1 MCVCV
6 EWIVGGGG
14 DGGWNSTAG
23 HSGLIIIN
31 HLSGHMF
38 IAGASVIPFGKAKAV
53 GPA

>member
-1 MCVCV
+1 MCV
-6 EWIVGGGG
+6 EWIGGGG
-14 DGGWNSTAG
+14 GGGGWNSTAG

-38 IAGASVIPFGKAKAV
+38 IAEASVIPFGGAKAA